1 RAERLSLQRGTRQ
14 GGGAEALT
22 DLTLSSRRPDPVAS
36 IFTLQSI
43 PKVMRNFLRERPWI
57 WVVVAFVFLFS
68 AWTTLFT
75 IALRN
80 QPEKVPL
87 EHLQA
92 SETAR

>member
-1 RAERLSLQRGTRQ
+1 
-14 GGGAEALT
+14 
-22 DLTLSSRRPDPVAS
+22 
-36 IFTLQSI
+36 
-43 PKVMRNFLRERPWI
+43 MRNFLRERPWI